1 MSLCLVSNN
10 YSYYNK
16 GYGEN
21 QWFSVVFI
29 SKYFQIKDYGLYKNL
44 DYSVIIGIYIMT
56 NKTLISLYVKIKNRL
71 VTV

>member
-1 MSLCLVSNN
+1 MVSNN

-21 QWFSVVFI
+21 QWYGVVFI

-56 NKTLISLYVKIKNRL
+56 NKTLISLNVKIKNRL